1 MSGADV
7 DSFLNA
13 RELQPGETALDDTYR
28 HKLQAGFPSSMLD
41 LKAGSGKLIAML
53 RTRGLTTAVMKEV
66 LARPWVRQVL
76 KKANGSRE
84 DAITKLLSNPYFR
97 ADIFVKTA
105 ERQSVRRCYYALSLE
120 LTIMTA
126 FEPDWPSLALDE
138 VALQA
143 RCGPWKAIRQG
154 LSENA
159 FKDAKPSTLGVFM
172 IWLKVRAALESW
184 ATLDADARESAVYAA
199 FALSSLGTVDWFI
212 RTAIEIVPEL
222 EEELG
227 HLRAADPEVKSEADT
242 SPTTDLS
249 EPRTAGAIGSTRST
263 DVASAWASIG
273 EELVRLHDE
282 WGETPRRG
290 QLQRLMALGVRA
302 AEMEGTVPEDK
313 KPAQAVL
320 QESLVTLRLCLL
332 DMAVEVV
339 MSWLGPDVIAQVMA
353 RWDLKRA
360 KEQDEQALLELAEDA
375 GLALSRIA
383 AAFAEMQA
391 AEARVTETKEA
402 SEVLES
408 ELATCSSAIRQLE
421 LEERSFQAREDSIDA
436 ERKRKDV
443 RLFVLASASPHGGVF
458 DLAVDYAAQAD
469 QQSTAESSSEDDS
482 GTPVIE
488 SGTRAVEVPAAPET
502 PVQSTKTPL
511 LDDAGAAP
519 AKAPESPS
527 AVVGTLVREPVAAL
541 PMLVP
546 KPAVEGPR
554 AIAAVKLH
562 EPPASPAL
570 PAPVGGGAVLTPSE
584 QAEDLPDIQPDQE
597 FSDAAGDRCRPIWS
611 LLQQGKP
618 ALAFQFATALQA
630 VAPNIRVPHPS
641 LLRSVA
647 LAPGLT
653 ASDGPLA
660 EAIGESFADIQAIW
674 FEPGEAPS
682 NWCTA
687 LNLLLIAATLRP
699 MVLAPLTSASAI
711 AGYRHLDGRHSAVLQ
726 LVKSVVGISERLTRF
741 AIGPSVLR
749 SAADESS
756 LRSQVA
762 QLSKAAS
769 DWLHERAPNKKIR
782 YAPASKV
789 WLHWLRPGEPIH
801 ALIAT
806 VTSGSTAER
815 GAVRAAIDQLS
826 DYDKF
831 NAILAETD
839 RRKLDRRGPDIE
851 AGALEHLWIATCEAV
866 DIAKAWLA
874 TVEMLTESG
883 DQLRALVGQ
892 LQLAFQVHADGACLE
907 LEQPWAGDEWGQV
920 RAASRLLFTE
930 VKAVADMFR
939 ASDAIPVAEPM
950 SKEILARDLLWVPG
964 AFVGEGWAVE
974 SDSAALLQALT
985 AWSKSPVGTE
995 EALTVRLASGDV
1007 AGAELLL
1014 AHVSDDRVRA
1024 VQAQEVERAREQWLK
1039 DLQRQVLQARR
1050 ATEVGLAYGY
1060 LTDAERAACESELS
1074 ALEVGLRDSGR
1085 FDEGMRKV
1093 AAVQTKVEGCK
1104 AQRVEKARA
1113 SFERERPRLSEGVAG
1128 QVEAPL
1134 ARSDIHTFNELLQ
1147 RARQGADPWPDRDH
1161 HRDAFKE
1168 FYPKLQHEL
1177 NEQLGKLPQSDVEK
1191 LIRTGGAIGSVSFH
1205 LDGDDLARQY
1215 AESTYRTWATSASR
1229 RNMADESLRRILE
1242 SVGVTVSSLR
1252 HEKPNAHQLPSWTLQ
1267 AAPLDDREICPVPHF
1282 GSRAQGR
1289 YRVLCIFDRLTPED
1303 FLQRTG
1309 EETQQTATIVVALGR
1324 SPQRLWAELA
1334 RASKERQRSFL
1345 LLDESMLLFLL
1356 AQQGSRLATW
1366 FSIALPFTHSEPYD
1380 ASAGYVPAE
1389 MFYGRASEL
1398 ESVRMQGGCYFIYGG
1413 RQLGKT
1419 ALLRRAEKTFHDPAA
1434 ERYAIWI
1441 DLLAQGIG
1449 ERRRVSE
1456 VWLSV
1461 FEKLRDL
1468 KIAGLEMPSVN
1479 PAKPASVDAFLGA
1492 IKSFLFA
1499 KPGRRILLLLDEA
1512 DRFFEQDGRQESGYA
1527 ETRRLKQLMD
1537 ETERRFKVVFA
1548 GLHNVLRTVSTS
1560 NQPLGHFN
1568 EAVRIGPLMDEREIR
1583 AAEEL
1588 ITRPIE
1594 AAGFEFEDRSLVMR
1608 VLAQT
1613 NYYPSLIQLYCTQL
1627 LRHLRETRL
1636 RRRDAAGPRFKIE
1649 EADIESVFSG
1659 RPLRDAIRAKFRLTL
1674 QLDDRYEVIANAIGL
1689 EALSAGFDHAEGIEW
1704 RKIRNDCATLW
1715 WPEGFAS
1722 TSERDFLALLEEM
1735 VQLGV
1740 LSQAS
1745 VPDHFSLR
1753 NPNVL
1758 LLLGSKQEI
1767 ENTLQAER
1775 EPRIE
1780 FESTIFRPALA
1791 GSMDQP
1797 ARNPLTYR
1805 QLDEVMQLRSSVLL
1819 VAATDAAGGKHLL
1832 SGLRDQPG
1840 MTDARSFVLLG
1851 RATDPKTFTLEL
1863 DKEVKKRDSEGIM
1876 VMMVPAQVP
1885 WDANWVAA
1893 ARTKL
1898 NALTSKTSFVSVVFA
1913 ADPERLW
1920 ALTAAAA
1927 DRQQWIEPWLS
1938 VLPWTRGFVRKW
1950 LEELQLTADA
1960 AVDRLEPLTGYWGGL
1975 LETAASVTGG
1985 ALDFAHNLERMTRS
1999 MQDAEWRQ
2007 QNRSRLTGGIEA
2019 AESVLRAMCSL
2030 GDGVTEEDLVEFGD
2044 LPQELVERT
2053 LRWAE
2058 PLGLVVRQPGSFW
2071 ALDAFAKRML
2081 EDPAP

>member
-1 MSGADV
+1 MSTPTLGELH
-7 DSFLNA
+7 DST
-13 RELQPGETALDDTYR
+13 EPQTAESAGDAAYQHVLR
-28 HKLQAGFPSSMLD
+28 LGFPKSMVAPPL
-41 LKAGSGKLIAML
+41 AGGKLISLL
-53 RTRGLTTAVMKEV
+53 RKRGLTTAVMKDI
-66 LARPWVRQVL
+66 LALPWVRRRTG
-76 KKANGSRE
+76 KTNGRRE
-84 DAITKLLSNPYFR
+84 DAIVELLSNPYSR
-97 ADIFVKTA
+97 ADFFVWAA
-105 ERQSVRRCYYALSLE
+105 ERRAGYAIYAPLSPE
-120 LTIMTA
+120 FAVFAA
-126 FEPDWPSLALDE
+126 FEPSWPSIAFDE
-138 VALQA
+138 DVLQA
-143 RCGPWKAIRQG
+143 ECDQWTRIRQA
-154 LSENA
+154 LTKRA
-159 FKDAKPSTLGVFM
+159 FKDAKTTTLAVFM
-172 IWLKVRAALESW
+172 LWPQIRLSLSRWES
-184 ATLDADARESAVYAA
+184 LDAAKRELTAHAA
-199 FALSSLGTVDWFI
+199 FALSTLGLDDWFI
-212 RTAIEIVPEL
+212 RKAIELVPDLHEDLAGLLSPRSAANADAGANAEALPQEEAGEEDEVAPKTDLAVAWAAIGKEIASLSVEWGDTPSRGLL
-222 EEELG
+222 ERLITLG
-227 HLRAADPEVKSEADT
+227 HRG
-242 SPTTDLS
+242 TDLI
-249 EPRTAGAIGSTRST
+249 ADI
-263 DVASAWASIG
+263 
-273 EELVRLHDE
+273 
-282 WGETPRRG
+282 
-290 QLQRLMALGVRA
+290 
-302 AEMEGTVPEDK
+302 PEDK
-313 KPAQAVL
+313 KPPRAL
-320 QESLVTLRLCLL
+320 LEEGLVALKARLLGL
-332 DMAVEVV
+332 ASNDF
-339 MSWLGPDVIAQVMA
+339 MSWLSSDEIAQVMA
-353 RWDLKRA
+353 RWDLQLA
-360 KEQDEQALLELAEDA
+360 LAADDQELLELVDDT
-375 GLALSRIA
+375 GLALSRMEA
-383 AAFAEMQA
+383 AVAEMKE
-391 AEARVTETKEA
+391 AETRFIETKRLA
-402 SEVLES
+402 QALEN
-408 ELATCSSAIRQLE
+408 ELASRASAIRKLE
-421 LEERSFQAREDSIDA
+421 LSSRSLQAREDSLGA
-436 ERKRKDV
+436 ERKRADV
-443 RLFVLASASPHGGVF
+443 MLFVLASASPRGNAF
-458 DLAVDYAAQAD
+458 DPAVDYVAQAE
-469 QQSTAESSSEDDS
+469 QQSADPPIAEDNSSHAAIESSED
-482 GTPVIE
+482 
-488 SGTRAVEVPAAPET
+488 AVEALAHET
-502 PVQSTKTPL
+502 PAPSAEASN
-511 LDDAGAAP
+511 LDDV
-519 AKAPESPS
+519 ESAHALASGPS
-527 AVVGTLVREPVAAL
+527 VAVVEAFVPEPVAAS

-546 KPAVEGPR
+546 KPAVEAPR
-554 AIAAVKLH
+554 AAVAARLPEPTVLH
-562 EPPASPAL
+562 AL
-570 PAPVGGGAVLTPSE
+570 PAPVGVGAASTPDE
-584 QAEDLPDIQPDQE
+584 LAEDLQNLQPAAE

-618 ALAFQFATALQA
+618 ALAFQFATALQV
-630 VAPNIRVPHPS
+630 VAPQIRIPHPS

-660 EAIGESFADIQAIW
+660 GAVGESFADIQAAW
-674 FEPGEAPS
+674 FEPGDAPS
-682 NWCTA
+682 HWCTA

-699 MVLAPLTSASAI
+699 MVLAPLTGAAAI

-726 LVKSVVGISERLTRF
+726 LVKSVADVSERLTRF
-741 AIGPSVLR
+741 SIGPAVLR

-762 QLSKAAS
+762 KLSKAAA

-806 VTSGSTAER
+806 VSSGATAER
-815 GAVRAAIDQLS
+815 GAIRAAIEQLS

-851 AGALEHLWIATCEAV
+851 AGALEHLWVATCEAV
-866 DIAKAWLA
+866 EIAKAWLA
-874 TVEMLTESG
+874 TAELLTESG

-892 LQLAFQVHADGACLE
+892 LQLAFQEHADGACRQ
-907 LEQPWAGDEWGQV
+907 LEQPWEGDEWGQV
-920 RAASRLLFTE
+920 RAASRVLSTE
-930 VKAVADMFR
+930 VRAIADMFR

-964 AFVGEGWAVE
+964 AFVGEGWTVE

-985 AWSKSPVGTE
+985 AWTKSPIGTE
-995 EALTVRLASGDV
+995 AAITARVQSGDV
-1007 AGAELLL
+1007 ASAELLL
-1014 AHVSDDRVRA
+1014 AYVSDDRERTA
-1024 VQAQEVERAREQWLK
+1024 QAQAIERAREQWLK
-1039 DLQRQVLQARR
+1039 DLQRHVLQARR

-1060 LTDAERAACESELS
+1060 LTDAERAAGESELS

-1085 FDEGMRKV
+1085 FDEGARKV
-1093 AAVQTKVEGCK
+1093 AALQARLEGCK
-1104 AQRVEKARA
+1104 AQRVQQARL
-1113 SFERERPRLSEGVAG
+1113 SFERERPRLTEEVAR

-1147 RARQGADPWPDRDH
+1147 RARQGADPWPERDH

-1168 FYPKLQHEL
+1168 FYPKQQQEL
-1177 NEQLGKLPQSDVEK
+1177 NEQLGKLPQADVEK
-1191 LIRTGGAIGSVSFH
+1191 LIRAGGDIGSISFD
-1205 LDGDDLARQY
+1205 LDGDEKARQN
-1215 AESTYRTWATSASR
+1215 AEQTYRTWATSASR
-1229 RNMADESLRRILE
+1229 RNMADDSLRRILE
-1242 SVGVTVSSLR
+1242 SIGVTVSSLKQ
-1252 HEKPNAHQLPSWTLQ
+1252 EKPNAHGLPSWTLQ
-1267 AAPLDDREICPVPHF
+1267 SAPLDDREICPVPHF

-1289 YRVLCIFDRLTPED
+1289 YRVLCVWDRLTPED

-1309 EETQQTATIVVALGR
+1309 EETQKTATIVVALGR

-1334 RASKERQRSFL
+1334 RTSKERQRSFL

-1419 ALLRRAEKTFHDPAA
+1419 ALLRRAEKTFHDPTA

-1456 VWLSV
+1456 VWLSI

-1468 KIAGLEMPSVN
+1468 KIVGLEMPSVN

-1492 IKSFLFA
+1492 IKAFLSA

-1689 EALSAGFDHAEGIEW
+1689 EALSAGFDHADGIEW

-1745 VPDHFSLR
+1745 LPDHFSLR

-1775 EPRIE
+1775 EPRVE

-1819 VAATDAAGGKHLL
+1819 VAASDAAGGKHLL

-1851 RATDPKTFTLEL
+1851 RATDSKAFSQEL
-1863 DKEVKKRDSEGIM
+1863 DKEVKKRDYSEGIT

-1885 WDANWVAA
+1885 WDADWVAA

-1920 ALTAAAA
+1920 TLTAVAAT
-1927 DRQQWIEPWLS
+1927 REQWIEPWLS
-1938 VLPWTRGFVRKW
+1938 VLPWTSGFVRKW

-1960 AVDRLEPLTGYWGGL
+1960 AVDRLEPMTGYWGGL
-1975 LETAASVTGG
+1975 LETAASVSGG
-1985 ALDFAHNLERMTRS
+1985 ALDFAHNLDRMTKS
-1999 MQDAEWRQ
+1999 MQDPEWRQ
-2007 QNRSRLTGGIEA
+2007 QNRIRLTGGIDA
-2019 AESVLRAMCSL
+2019 AERVLKAMCSL
-2030 GDGVTEEDLVEFGD
+2030 GDGVTEGDLVEFGE
-2044 LPQELVERT
+2044 LPQELVART

-2058 PLGLVVRQPGSFW
+2058 PLGLVVRLAGSFW
-2071 ALDAFAKRML
+2071 ALDAFAKCIL

>member
-1 MSGADV
+1 MNGAD
-7 DSFLNA
+7 DDGPLNA
-13 RELQPGETALDDTYR
+13 MKSQPVETAVDDSYR
-28 HKLQAGFPSSMLD
+28 HKLQAGFPNSML
-41 LKAGSGKLIAML
+41 APTPGSGKLIAML

-76 KKANGSRE
+76 GKANGRRE
-84 DAITKLLSNPYFR
+84 EAIVELLSNPYLR
-97 ADIFVKTA
+97 ADFFVKTA
-105 ERQSVRRCYYALSLE
+105 ERRSVRPYYYKLSPE
-120 LTIMTA
+120 LVILTA
-126 FEPDWPSLALDE
+126 FAPDWSSLAFDD

-143 RCGPWKAIRQG
+143 QCGPWKAIRLG

-184 ATLDADARESAVYAA
+184 GTLDANARESTLHAA

-222 EEELG
+222 EADLG
-227 HLRAADPEVKSEADT
+227 HLRAADPEVKPEADT
-242 SPTTDLS
+242 NPTTFPS
-249 EPRTAGAIGSTRST
+249 EPHAAGAVGSAPIT
-263 DVASAWASIG
+263 DVALAWASIG
-273 EELVRLHDE
+273 HELVRLHDE

-290 QLQRLMALGVRA
+290 PLERLIALGNRA
-302 AEMEGTVPEDK
+302 AEMVATVPEDK
-313 KPAQAVL
+313 KPPQAVL
-320 QESLVTLRLCLL
+320 HEGLETLQLRLL
-332 DMAVEVV
+332 DLARDAA
-339 MSWLGPDVIAQVMA
+339 MSWLEPDVIAQVMA
-353 RWDLKRA
+353 RWDLERA
-360 KEQDEQALLELAEDA
+360 RAADEQALLDLADDT
-375 GLALSRIA
+375 GLALTRVA
-383 AAFAEMQA
+383 AACTEMQV
-391 AEARVTETKEA
+391 AESRVTETRRA

-408 ELATCSSAIRQLE
+408 ELATRTSAIRKLE
-421 LEERSFQAREDSIDA
+421 LVERSLQAREDSITV
-436 ERKRKDV
+436 ERKRTDV
-443 RLFVLASASPHGGVF
+443 MLFVLASASPHGEVF
-458 DLAVDYAAQAD
+458 DPAVDYAAQANR
-469 QQSTAESSSEDDS
+469 QSSVESNLVGDS
-482 GTPVIE
+482 GKPAIE
-488 SGTRAVEVPAAPET
+488 SGAHAVEVATVPET
-502 PVQSTKTPL
+502 PAQSADAPIP
-511 LDDAGAAP
+511 DDAGSAP
-519 AKAPESPS
+519 AQAPEPQAG
-527 AVVGTLVREPVAAL
+527 AVEALDPEPVAAS

-546 KPAVEGPR
+546 APAVEAPR
-554 AIAAVKLH
+554 AAVA
-562 EPPASPAL
+562 EPPREPTALRAL
-570 PAPVGGGAVLTPSE
+570 PAPVGSGAASTPRE
-584 QAEDLPDIQPDQE
+584 QAEDMRDIQPADE

-630 VAPNIRVPHPS
+630 VAPQIRVPHPS

-660 EAIGESFADIQAIW
+660 GAVGESFADIQAAW

-682 NWCTA
+682 HWCTA

-726 LVKSVVGISERLTRF
+726 LVKGVADISERLTRF
-741 AIGPSVLR
+741 SIGPSVLR

-762 QLSKAAS
+762 KLSKAAS
-769 DWLHERAPNKKIR
+769 DWLHERAPSKKIR

-806 VTSGSTAER
+806 VSSGATAER
-815 GAVRAAIDQLS
+815 GAVRAAIEQLS

-839 RRKLDRRGPDIE
+839 RRKLDRSGPDIE
-851 AGALEHLWIATCEAV
+851 AGALEHLWVATCEAV
-866 DIAKAWLA
+866 EIAKAWLA
-874 TVEMLTESG
+874 TAEMLTESG

-892 LQLAFQVHADGACLE
+892 LQLAFQEHADSTCRQ
-907 LEQPWAGDEWGQV
+907 LEQPWEGDEWGQV
-920 RAASRLLFTE
+920 RAASRVLFTE
-930 VKAVADMFR
+930 VRAIADMFR

-974 SDSAALLQALT
+974 SDSAALLRVLT
-985 AWSKSPVGTE
+985 DWTKSPIGTE
-995 EALTVRLASGDV
+995 AAMAARVESGDI

-1014 AHVSDDRVRA
+1014 PYVLDDRERTA
-1024 VQAQEVERAREQWLK
+1024 QAQAIERAREQWLK
-1039 DLQRQVLQARR
+1039 DLQRHVLQARR

-1074 ALEVGLRDSGR
+1074 ALEVGQRDSGR
-1085 FDEGMRKV
+1085 FDDGARKV
-1093 AAVQTKVEGCK
+1093 AAIQAKIEGCK
-1104 AQRVEKARA
+1104 AQRVQQARL
-1113 SFERERPRLSEGVAG
+1113 SFERERPRLTEEVAR

-1147 RARQGADPWPDRDH
+1147 RARQGADPWPERDH

-1168 FYPKLQHEL
+1168 FYPKQQQEL
-1177 NEQLGKLPQSDVEK
+1177 NEQLGKLPQADVEK
-1191 LIRTGGAIGSVSFH
+1191 LIRAGGDIGSVSFD
-1205 LDGDDLARQY
+1205 LDGDEKARQN
-1215 AESTYRTWATSASR
+1215 AEQTYRTWATSASR
-1229 RNMADESLRRILE
+1229 RNMADDSLRRILE
-1242 SVGVTVSSLR
+1242 SIGVTVSSLKQ
-1252 HEKPNAHQLPSWTLQ
+1252 EKPNAHGLPSWTLQ

-1289 YRVLCIFDRLTPED
+1289 YRVLCVWDRLTPED

-1309 EETQQTATIVVALGR
+1309 EETQQTATIVIALGR

-1334 RASKERQRSFL
+1334 RTSKERQRSFL

-1456 VWLSV
+1456 VWLSI

-1468 KIAGLEMPSVN
+1468 KIVGLEMLSVN
-1479 PAKPASVDAFLGA
+1479 PAKPASVDAFLSA
-1492 IKSFLFA
+1492 IKSFLSA

-1537 ETERRFKVVFA
+1537 ETERRFKAVFA

-1594 AAGFEFEDRSLVMR
+1594 ASGFEFEDRSLVMR

-1636 RRRDAAGPRFKIE
+1636 RRRDAVGPRFKIA

-1745 VPDHFSLR
+1745 IPDHFSLR

-1775 EPRIE
+1775 EPRVE

-1819 VAATDAAGGKHLL
+1819 VAASDAAGGKHLL

-1851 RATDPKTFTLEL
+1851 RATDPKAFSQEL
-1863 DKEVKKRDSEGIM
+1863 DKEVKKRDSEGIT

-1885 WDANWVAA
+1885 WDADWVAA

-1920 ALTAAAA
+1920 TLTAVAANRA
-1927 DRQQWIEPWLS
+1927 QWIEPWLS

-1985 ALDFAHNLERMTRS
+1985 ALDFAHNLDRMTKS
-1999 MQDAEWRQ
+1999 MQDPEWRQ
-2007 QNRSRLTGGIEA
+2007 LNRTRLTGGIEA
-2019 AESVLRAMCSL
+2019 AERVLKAMCSL
-2030 GDGVTEEDLVEFGD
+2030 GDGVTEGDLVEFGE

-2053 LRWAE
+2053 IRWAE

-2071 ALDAFAKRML
+2071 ALDVFAKRML

>member
-1 MSGADV
+1 MNGADDGPINAPEPHSRESVV
-7 DSFLNA
+7 DN
-13 RELQPGETALDDTYR
+13 PYR
-28 HKLQAGFPSSMLD
+28 PKLPEGFPRSML
-41 LKAGSGKLIAML
+41 APTPGNGKLIAML
-53 RTRGLTTAVMKEV
+53 RRRGLTTAVMKEV

-76 KKANGSRE
+76 GKTNGRRE
-84 DAITKLLSNPYFR
+84 EAIVELLSNAYFR
-97 ADIFVKTA
+97 ADFFVKTA
-105 ERQSVRRCYYALSLE
+105 ERQPVRPYYYKLSPE
-120 LTIMTA
+120 LAILTA
-126 FEPDWPSLALDE
+126 FAPDWAGVELDE
-138 VALQA
+138 AALQA
-143 RCGPWKAIRQG
+143 QCGPWKAIRQG

-159 FKDAKPSTLGVFM
+159 FKDAKPPTFGVFM
-172 IWLKVRAALESW
+172 IWLKVRAAFESW
-184 ATLDADARESAVYAA
+184 ETLDVAARESTVQAA

-222 EEELG
+222 EADLG
-227 HLRAADPEVKSEADT
+227 HLRGVDPEVKSETDK
-242 SPTTDLS
+242 SPTAVPS
-249 EPRTAGAIGSTRST
+249 EPSAAGAVSSAPST
-263 DVASAWASIG
+263 DVALDWAEIG
-273 EELVRLHDE
+273 EELVRLHGE

-290 QLQRLMALGVRA
+290 PLERLIALGNRA
-302 AEMEGTVPEDK
+302 AEMVGTVPEDK
-313 KPAQAVL
+313 KPPQAVMQEGMDTL
-320 QESLVTLRLCLL
+320 QLRLL
-332 DMAVEVV
+332 DVARDDV

-353 RWDLKRA
+353 RWDIERA
-360 KEQDEQALLELAEDA
+360 GAADEQALLDLADDA
-375 GLALSRIA
+375 GLALTRIA
-383 AAFAEMQA
+383 AACTEMHA
-391 AEARVTETKEA
+391 AEARVTETKRA
-402 SEVLES
+402 SEVLEG
-408 ELATCSSAIRQLE
+408 ELATRTSAIRKLE
-421 LEERSFQAREDSIDA
+421 LVERSLQAREDSITA
-436 ERKRKDV
+436 ERKRTDV
-443 RLFVLASASPHGGVF
+443 MLFVLASASPHGEVF
-458 DLAVDYAAQAD
+458 DPAVDYAAQAEQLSAGEPNAED
-469 QQSTAESSSEDDS
+469 HSGQPATESSANE
-482 GTPVIE
+482 
-488 SGTRAVEVPAAPET
+488 VEAATAPE
-502 PVQSTKTPL
+502 
-511 LDDAGAAP
+511 AP
-519 AKAPESPS
+519 AHSAEAPSLDNVESAQAP
-527 AVVGTLVREPVAAL
+527 AFEPLVRVVEALVPEPVAAS

-546 KPAVEGPR
+546 TRAAEAPPAAVEAPLPEPTVFH
-554 AIAAVKLH
+554 ALAAAVSEGTASTPGERTGDFRDLQ
-562 EPPASPAL
+562 PA
-570 PAPVGGGAVLTPSE
+570 
-584 QAEDLPDIQPDQE
+584 AE
-597 FSDAAGDRCRPIWS
+597 FNDAAGDRCRPIWT

-630 VAPNIRVPHPS
+630 IAPQIRLPHPS

-647 LAPGLT
+647 LAPGLA

-660 EAIGESFADIQAIW
+660 GAVGESLADIQAVW
-674 FEPGEAPS
+674 FEPGDAPS
-682 NWCTA
+682 HWCTA

-699 MVLAPLTSASAI
+699 MVLAPLTSASAV

-726 LVKSVVGISERLTRF
+726 LVKSVADVSERLTRF
-741 AIGPSVLR
+741 SIGPAVLR

-762 QLSKAAS
+762 KLSKAAA

-789 WLHWLRPGEPIH
+789 WLHWLKPGEPIH
-801 ALIAT
+801 ALLAT
-806 VTSGSTAER
+806 LSSGATAER
-815 GAVRAAIDQLS
+815 GAVRAAIAQLS

-851 AGALEHLWIATCEAV
+851 AGALEHLWVATCEAV
-866 DIAKAWLA
+866 EIAKAWLA
-874 TVEMLTESG
+874 TAELLTESG

-892 LQLAFQVHADGACLE
+892 LQLAFQEHADSACRQ
-907 LEQPWAGDEWGQV
+907 LEQPWEGDEWGQV
-920 RAASRLLFTE
+920 RAASTVLFTE
-930 VKAVADMFR
+930 VRAIADMFR

-950 SKEILARDLLWVPG
+950 AKEILARDLLWVPG
-964 AFVGEGWAVE
+964 AFVGEGWMVE
-974 SDSAALLQALT
+974 SDNDALLLALT
-985 AWSKSPVGTE
+985 AWTKSPIGTE
-995 EALTVRLASGDV
+995 AAITARVQSGDV
-1007 AGAELLL
+1007 ASAELLL
-1014 AHVSDDRVRA
+1014 PYVSDDRERTA
-1024 VQAQEVERAREQWLK
+1024 QTQAIERAREQWLK
-1039 DLQRQVLQARR
+1039 DLQRHLLQARR

-1060 LTDAERAACESELS
+1060 LTDAERAAGESELS

-1085 FDEGMRKV
+1085 FDEGARKV
-1093 AAVQTKVEGCK
+1093 AAIQAKIEGCK
-1104 AQRVEKARA
+1104 AQRVQQARF
-1113 SFERERPRLSEGVAG
+1113 SFERERPRLTEEVAR

-1147 RARQGADPWPDRDH
+1147 RARQGADPWPERDH

-1168 FYPKLQHEL
+1168 FYPKQQQGL
-1177 NEQLGKLPQSDVEK
+1177 NEQLGKLPQADVEK
-1191 LIRTGGAIGSVSFH
+1191 LIRAGGDIGSVSFD
-1205 LDGDDLARQY
+1205 LDGDERARQN
-1215 AESTYRTWATSASR
+1215 AEQTYRTWATSASR
-1229 RNMADESLRRILE
+1229 RNMADDSLRRILE
-1242 SVGVTVSSLR
+1242 SIGVTVRSLKQ
-1252 HEKPNAHQLPSWTLQ
+1252 EKQNAHGLPSWTLQ

-1289 YRVLCIFDRLTPED
+1289 YRVLCVWDRLTPED

-1334 RASKERQRSFL
+1334 RTSKERQRSFL

-1456 VWLSV
+1456 VWLSI

-1468 KIAGLEMPSVN
+1468 KIVGLEMPSVN

-1492 IKSFLFA
+1492 IKAFLSA

-1636 RRRDAAGPRFKIE
+1636 RRRDASGPRFKIE

-1689 EALSAGFDHAEGIEW
+1689 EALSAGFDHADGIEW

-1722 TSERDFLALLEEM
+1722 TSERDFLVLLEEM

-1745 VPDHFSLR
+1745 IPDHFSLR

-1775 EPRIE
+1775 EPRVE

-1851 RATDPKTFTLEL
+1851 RATDPKAFSQEL
-1863 DKEVKKRDSEGIM
+1863 DKEVKKRDSEGIT

-1885 WDANWVAA
+1885 WDADWVAV

-1920 ALTAAAA
+1920 TLTAVAT
-1927 DRQQWIEPWLS
+1927 DREQWIEPWLS

-1950 LEELQLTADA
+1950 LEELQLTADS

-1985 ALDFAHNLERMTRS
+1985 ALDFAHNLDRMTKS
-1999 MQDAEWRQ
+1999 MQDPEWRQ
-2007 QNRSRLTGGIEA
+2007 LNRTRLTGGIEA
-2019 AESVLRAMCSL
+2019 AERVLKAMCSL
-2030 GDGVTEEDLVEFGD
+2030 GDGVTEGDLVEFGE

-2058 PLGLVVRQPGSFW
+2058 PLGLVVRHPGSFW

-2081 EDPAP
+2081 EDLAP